1 MNSRLKFRDIDELNQ
16 ATQFLHE
23 NGILLHYQD
32 VALSDLYF
40 LDPQWL
46 CDLLAHVV
54 TIRQVNPFVKNGE
67 YSSNIVRKSKKLNL

>member
-1 MNSRLKFRDIDELNQ
+1 MEEHIQFRDKHEMNQ
-16 ATQFLHE
+16 ATQFLHD
-23 NGILLHYQD
+23 NGALLHYQD

-54 TIRQVNPFVKNGE
+54 TINAVNPFVNNG
-67 YSSNIVRKSKKLNL
+67 